1 MMAEQQQPFVTRLN
15 GSTTPVQRM
24 PDGTTVG
31 ADDDAALAIT
41 IQGQAGPAEPV
52 TPPGVALDFTVPT
65 VQQPYSIA
73 MPPGVQRA

>member
-1 MMAEQQQPFVTRLN
+1 MAQQQQPFVTRLN

-31 ADDDAALAIT
+31 VDDDAGDAII

-65 VQQPYSIA
+65 VQQPYSLTT
-73 MPPGVQRA
+73 PPGVQRA